1 MYPLLRLWQELKM
14 NSFQSKYLFETIM
27 STNVIK
33 KNKINI
39 NIHSLLN
46 YLRLPT

>member
-33 KNKINI
+33 KKQDK
-39 NIHSLLN
+39 H
-46 YLRLPT
+46 